1 MKKAFSLMEVI
12 ISVVILSVVMLTLL
26 QIKSG
31 NIYLVSKS
39 DQKSKIN
46 DYILMAVDFNNKI
59 LDKNESVLI
68 DKKYNYI
75 NNEIKE
81 ELKNK
86 KINIKD
92 EKLESESIKSDRNS
106 INITTYY
113 RTFSLENSDIQK
125 KIYSFKI
132 EL

>member
-59 LDKNESVLI
+59 IGSIRKI
-68 DKKYNYI
+68 AKKL
-75 NNEIKE
+75 
-81 ELKNK
+81 ELSK
-86 KINIKD
+86 NIK
-92 EKLESESIKSDRNS
+92 KSNGT
-106 INITTYY
+106 NI
-113 RTFSLENSDIQK
+113 ENSKETK
-125 KIYSFKI
+125 KN
-132 EL
+132 

>member
-1 MKKAFSLMEVI
+1 MNPYEAP
-12 ISVVILSVVMLTLL
+12 
-26 QIKSG
+26 QI
-31 NIYLVSKS
+31 
-39 DQKSKIN
+39 
-46 DYILMAVDFNNKI
+46 
-59 LDKNESVLI
+59 I

>member
-59 LDKNESVLI
+59 IDKNKSVLI
-68 DKKYNYI
+68 DEKYNYI